1 MIFLK
6 AVPIVAYRDLQ
17 RFWKYKW
24 WLAGLVTM
32 NLADLLVFALVFKG
46 IVRREIVPDY
56 LHFIAPGI
64 ASIAAFAAAF
74 TIGREVMMELRR
86 GFHHYLLSLP
96 ISRLE
101 LVAGRIAS
109 GLARGLI
116 YQAPFIVLTA
126 ILTRVP
132 SPIEAL
138 IVLSVTAMIAASM
151 SSLSI
156 ALSTLVRSLELQAT
170 IRGLVYFIIFF
181 ASNIFYPEH
190 IIKTRFPEVVQTLII
205 NNPISIATSIY
216 RHIFTP
222 HMVQSAYTIE
232 ELLAKL
238 AIWAT
243 ALILVGALLYERNLK
258 E

>member
-1 MIFLK
+1 MTFPRS
-6 AVPIVAYRDLQ
+6 VPIIAYRDLQ

-24 WLAGLVTM
+24 WLAGLITM
-32 NLADLLVFALVFKG
+32 NLADLLIFALVFRG
-46 IVRREIVPDY
+46 IVRREVVPDY
-56 LHFIAPGI
+56 LQFIAPGI

-74 TIGREVMMELRR
+74 TIGREVMVELRR
-86 GFHHYLLSLP
+86 DFHHYLLSLP

-116 YQAPFIVLTA
+116 YQLPFIVLIV
-126 ILTRVP
+126 ILTRLP
-132 SPIEAL
+132 SPTEAL
-138 IVLSVTAMIAASM
+138 IALSVSAMIAASM

-156 ALSTLVRSLELQAT
+156 ALSTLARSLELQAT
-170 IRGLVYFIIFF
+170 IRGLVYFIVFF

-190 IIKTRFPEVVQTLII
+190 IIRVRFPEAVQIVII

-222 HMVQSAYTIE
+222 HLVQTAYTLE
-232 ELLAKL
+232 ELLLKL
-238 AIWAT
+238 TLWTVI
-243 ALILVGALLYERNLK
+243 LLLVGALLYERNLK
-258 E
+258 